1 MTSAERFYAKHYEDG
16 LAVGLTPLP
25 EYEAA
30 MFHPGGR
37 YRLASEYFN
46 AHDPTGKT
54 LVEIGCGGA
63 EALLILA
70 QRHAFGQ
77 LIGID
82 VALPEQSAAK
92 EITALKSDLD
102 AKWPLADGSV
112 DYLLAMMV
120 LEHLYDPFHA
130 FAEVGRVLKPDGAA
144 FVNLPLVT
152 SLQNRWRL
160 LIGKV
165 PVTSVPYDS
174 WFSVQEWEIV
184 LRHHPPLCP
193 AAKEPPRLALR
204 VVKAPLARVP
214 RMSSRSTA
222 PPGGDAAVVHRFPHT
237 TDRR

>member
-130 FAEVGRVLKPDGAA
+130 FAEVGRVLKPDGVA

-174 WFSVQEWEIV
+174 WFSVQEWDGAHLHYFSVASI
-184 LRHHPPLCP
+184 R
-193 AAKEPPRLALR
+193 RLARATGLEMSR
-204 VVKAPLARVP
+204 IRGVGRLSGLKSAFPGFLASEITFVL
-214 RMSSRSTA
+214 T
-222 PPGGDAAVVHRFPHT
+222 PGRA
-237 TDRR
+237 